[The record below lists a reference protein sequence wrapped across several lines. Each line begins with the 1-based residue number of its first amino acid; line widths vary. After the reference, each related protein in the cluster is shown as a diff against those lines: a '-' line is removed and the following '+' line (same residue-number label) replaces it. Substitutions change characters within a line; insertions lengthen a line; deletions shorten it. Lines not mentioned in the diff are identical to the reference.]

1 MSAARH
7 AGNPCMAWLS
17 IRSFFEKFQG
27 IPKFDGI
34 SSGLARLA
42 AVDSYCLGRSTLSDP
57 VAYLVGIL

>member
-1 MSAARH
+1 
-7 AGNPCMAWLS
+7 MAWLS
-17 IRSFFEKFQG
+17 IRSIFEKFQG

-42 AVDSYCLGRSTLSDP
+42 AVHSYCLGRSTLSDP